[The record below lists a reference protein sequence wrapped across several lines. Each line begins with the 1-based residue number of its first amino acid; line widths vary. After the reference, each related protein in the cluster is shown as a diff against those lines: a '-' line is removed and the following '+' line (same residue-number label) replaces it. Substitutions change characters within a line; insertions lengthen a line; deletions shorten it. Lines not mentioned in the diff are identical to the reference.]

1 MASMN
6 TDRASVNRQVDR
18 LRVWQRLLDSAF
30 RVPGTAIRFGWDPII
45 GVVPWIGDAVA
56 ALLGSVIVWHAYQM
70 RLPRVVLLRMVINIV
85 IDVAIGIV
93 PLFGDIADVFWKS
106 NTRNFALLEH
116 YAGTDRPARPGDWL
130 FVAAV
135 MSTIVVV
142 ALLPVLA
149 AVWIIRAL
157 ER

>member
-1 MASMN
+1 MN
-6 TDRASVNRQVDR
+6 VDRGSVDRQVER

-56 ALLGSVIVWHAYQM
+56 ALLGSVIVWHGYQL
-70 RLPRVVLLRMVINIV
+70 RLPRVVLLRMVINIA
-85 IDVAIGIV
+85 IDVVIGMV
-93 PLFGDIADVFWKS
+93 PLFGDVADVFWKS

-135 MSTIVVV
+135 MLAIVVV

-149 AVWIIRAL
+149 AIWIIRVLA
-157 ER
+157 RG